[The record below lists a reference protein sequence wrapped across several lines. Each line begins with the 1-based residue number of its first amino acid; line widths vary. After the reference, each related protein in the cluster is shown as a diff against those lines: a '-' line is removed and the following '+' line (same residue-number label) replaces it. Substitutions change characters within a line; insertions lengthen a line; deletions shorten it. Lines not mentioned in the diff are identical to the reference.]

1 MWAWLSWIALGLAL
15 LLITLAYLQ
24 PGFMIELSNL
34 VSLCF

>member
-1 MWAWLSWIALGLAL
+1 MHVWLSWIALGAVL
-15 LLITLAYLQ
+15 LLVTLAYLQ